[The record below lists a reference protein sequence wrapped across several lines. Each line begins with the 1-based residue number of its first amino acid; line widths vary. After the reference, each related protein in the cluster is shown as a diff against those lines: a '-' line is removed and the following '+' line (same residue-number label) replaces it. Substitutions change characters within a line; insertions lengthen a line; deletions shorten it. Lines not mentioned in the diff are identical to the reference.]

1 MLKFQDFI
9 FENKSYRISFDYE
22 GENLDFNSST
32 RKGIYTSI
40 IDWLYKNGY
49 NFKGTSL
56 SDKILNLDEVKKLVS
71 SSRTYRLDHF
81 HNINNSGNYIVM
93 NAGFDQLMANVV
105 KMLSDMGVSK
115 NNITI
120 SKGDDKNVVDANK
133 TEKSNIKMTFMEAAQ
148 YVLKNNNNNPMTGF
162 EIWEQAENL
171 VKTSGKTPW
180 DSMNAQMILYSENST
195 AKGKKKNSLFR
206 IIEGTKPYK
215 FVLINPDLEVQSI
228 PDEEN
233 KYYLLGAYNKNN
245 PEISKQY
252 IDGGYWLNGFA
263 VAGLD
268 TLKEKVNEIP
278 VGAKVAIKSSYV
290 KNKVNPVILIKARG
304 IVTKNYNDGTRID
317 VDWEKDFKPFEIIR
331 NDVGAYRQTLHDISN
346 KQEHIDLI
354 WNKEDDELEDFELK
368 PFGKFPQPFDV
379 ESELSKAQAQAQ
391 AQSDDVKFFKNF
403 RAVQAEEEIEDF
415 YDYVKNP
422 FMQAICVLGES
433 GAGKSTTVDN
443 ILQKSGHNYQFII
456 PSASTTGLLSQFSPS
471 DNSYIPSR
479 LGRMIELAYKN
490 KDKMYTAVFDEC
502 HKTNIIEMINDELL
516 QAISVN
522 RNKGV
527 RFISLDDDTRRLY
540 PSTKE
545 DKRGN
550 ILIPNNFGFIF
561 ISSNARVISGNPD
574 FFNRVDLVELTKS
587 QRSLQTV
594 DDLNSLRKTESDDKR
609 ELVDKI
615 VSVSE

>member
-1 MLKFQDFI
+1 MSLIKFNDYLLNESNSEMNILDSIEHVLKLEQKPLSMIEIWSKICELNLLPKSQIDKI
-9 FENKSYRISFDYE
+9 NSAKKGGKEVGVYSGYLDTLLSRSSVNTKRSDKNNKNLFVIS
-22 GENLDFNSST
+22 GT
-32 RKGIYTSI
+32 RPNVKYY
-40 IDWLYKNGY
+40 LNE
-49 NFKGTSL
+49 L
-56 SDKILNLDEVKKLVS
+56 SDEKVI
-71 SSRTYRLDHF
+71 
-81 HNINNSGNYIVM
+81 
-93 NAGFDQLMANVV
+93 
-105 KMLSDMGVSK
+105 SDR
-115 NNITI
+115 
-120 SKGDDKNVVDANK
+120 
-133 TEKSNIKMTFMEAAQ
+133 KMTFVEAAQ
-148 YVLKNNNNNPMTGF
+148 LILKQNDNEPMSSH
-162 EIWEQAENL
+162 EIWDKIEEQDL
-171 VKTSGKTPW
+171 VDTKGSTPW
-180 DSMNAQMILYSENST
+180 MTLNAQMLSYSDNTNISR
-195 AKGKKKNSLFR
+195 KKKNKIFT
-206 IIEGTKPYK
+206 IVAENPAMFI
-215 FVLINPDLEVQSI
+215 LIDADSEVQPV

-233 KYYLLGAYNKNN
+233 KYYLLGAYDKNN

-290 KNKVNPVILIKARG
+290 KSKVNPVILIKARG

-317 VDWEKDFKPFEIIR
+317 VDWEKDFKPFEIMR

-346 KQEHIDLI
+346 KEEHINLI
-354 WNKEDDELEDFELK
+354 WNKEDDEMEDFELK

-422 FMQAICVLGES
+422 FMQAICVLGKS
-433 GAGKSTTVDN
+433 GAGKSTTIDN

-540 PSTKE
+540 PSAKE
-545 DKRGN
+545 DNRGN